1 MKPDDLGKILTLGL
15 TLLGAYITFI
25 SFIPKILEEYKKLLD
40 SYRDRRS
47 RQPQISKDLIEQ
59 ELKRKFR
66 ETQKNIICWTKYYSC
81 FYKITGVSTAV
92 ILLNL
97 VFSSIHCNFNIP
109 VFNISCNLVQ
119 EIQEIIV
126 AVFSISL
133 VVCLLY
139 LLWVAALF
147 IDLFYK
153 VIEDIENL

>member
-47 RQPQISKDLIEQ
+47 RQPQISNALIEQ
-59 ELKRKFR
+59 ELNSKFR
-66 ETQKNIICWTKYYSC
+66 KTQKNIIYRTKYYSC

-97 VFSSIHCNFNIP
+97 IFSSIHCNFNIP
-109 VFNISCNLVQ
+109 VFNISCNVV
-119 EIQEIIV
+119 QEIIV